1 MGVFSAR
8 VTNWTVICANLV
20 FYGFLLGE
28 TDSLGAG
35 PSSLSSRGMSGSQT
49 AFIDKSIRLS
59 WSDHKLIPSPEADG
73 GKWCRRVFLDLIGRI
88 PRTKELQYFLRD
100 RSANRKAKLVNRL
113 LYNHEYSDEYV
124 RNWATIWTNI
134 LIGRSGGT
142 NQDRLT
148 SRLGMRRYL
157 EEVFSENR
165 GYDRMAYE
173 LVAATGANTV
183 GHPNFNGA
191 VNYLVAKL
199 DDRSTQA
206 TAHTARLFLG
216 VQVQCTQ
223 CHNHPF
229 NEWQQKQFWQLNA
242 FFRQTVAL
250 RRFDREMR
258 EISHVDLTDQDFAGE
273 GGSAEGAEVYFEQR
287 NGVLK
292 AAYPVFL
299 DGTTIGQS
307 GLLNDVNRREEL
319 AKMVI
324 TSPLFSEAIVNRMW
338 AHFLGYGFHKPIDDV
353 GPHNPPS
360 HPELLDY
367 LGDEFRDH
375 GYDLKKLM
383 RWITLGQPYGLSS
396 KATGR
401 NRVDDPTKGR
411 TARFTRFYLRQM
423 RPEELYESLLTAS
436 NSARAEASPDVRD
449 EERQRWV
456 RQFVIAFGTDDQGE
470 TSTFNGTVPQTLM
483 MFNGRLTRE
492 ATTIGNGGMLWEL
505 TNNSSMSVSQKI
517 NQLFMKA
524 LSRRGNKQELVAIQ
538 QLLANSSTSP
548 IQAYQDI
555 WWSIINSNE
564 FILNH

>member
-1 MGVFSAR
+1 
-8 VTNWTVICANLV
+8 
-20 FYGFLLGE
+20 
-28 TDSLGAG
+28 
-35 PSSLSSRGMSGSQT
+35 
-49 AFIDKSIRLS
+49 
-59 WSDHKLIPSPEADG
+59 
-73 GKWCRRVFLDLIGRI
+73 
-88 PRTKELQYFLRD
+88 
-100 RSANRKAKLVNRL
+100 
-113 LYNHEYSDEYV
+113 
-124 RNWATIWTNI
+124 
-134 LIGRSGGT
+134 
-142 NQDRLT
+142 
-148 SRLGMRRYL
+148 
-157 EEVFSENR
+157 
-165 GYDRMAYE
+165 
-173 LVAATGANTV
+173 
-183 GHPNFNGA
+183 
-191 VNYLVAKL
+191 
-199 DDRSTQA
+199 
-206 TAHTARLFLG
+206 
-216 VQVQCTQ
+216 
-223 CHNHPF
+223 
-229 NEWQQKQFWQLNA
+229 
-242 FFRQTVAL
+242 
-250 RRFDREMR
+250 
-258 EISHVDLTDQDFAGE
+258 
-273 GGSAEGAEVYFEQR
+273 
-287 NGVLK
+287 
-292 AAYPVFL
+292 
-299 DGTTIGQS
+299 
-307 GLLNDVNRREEL
+307 
-319 AKMVI
+319 
-324 TSPLFSEAIVNRMW
+324 
-338 AHFLGYGFHKPIDDV
+338 
-353 GPHNPPS
+353 
-360 HPELLDY
+360 
-367 LGDEFRDH
+367 
-375 GYDLKKLM
+375 M